1 MGSKVMDKYP
11 LIGVSIC
18 AVVLLV
24 MGSLTNVVGYQSVQ
38 SSNQQTIKEEVN
50 QRELLF
56 QTILDIANNKE
67 IQGIILKSHISR
79 GIFPNP
85 DVKFSLTK
93 NQLRQMNL
101 FGLMLSK
108 VISKSRMHSIVGRY
122 QFSNPGLLKEI
133 STVIEK
139 DAMLNGEI
147 IQLTNSKCDCVKTSG
162 VTSWSFPVICLILSG
177 IFFSIGIIYVLSDFK
192 FGETAF
198 ILTFAIAYTI
208 GCDWAK
214 W

>member
-1 MGSKVMDKYP
+1 MNKYP
-11 LIGVSIC
+11 LIGVSIS

-24 MGSLTNVVGYQSVQ
+24 LGSLSNVVGYQSVQ

-93 NQLRQMNL
+93 KQLGQMY
-101 FGLMLSK
+101 FIGLLLSK
-108 VISKSRMHSIVGRY
+108 FINTARMQSIVGKY
-122 QFSNPGLLKEI
+122 QFSNQEMQKEL
-133 STVIEK
+133 SAVIEK
-139 DAMLNGEI
+139 NPALKSEI
-147 IQLTNSKCDCVKTSG
+147 SQLQNSECDCGNKNRFF
-162 VTSWSFPVICLILSG
+162 WPFPVICSILFLCIISLNVILLTVYHITG
-177 IFFSIGIIYVLSDFK
+177 IYCVHIYNKLVGIIGVF
-192 FGETAF
+192 A
-198 ILTFAIAYTI
+198 TFLFCPWI
-208 GCDWAK
+208 
-214 W
+214 